1 VSGAPPPPLT
11 VQRRLGAGSVL
22 RTGSGVAYRQVRELG
37 GEPHTVRTDVVP
49 FTGPAATT
57 AGCRCLLS
65 LAHITDLQ
73 LADVQSPARFEFFNR
88 EYTDPRFA
96 KLVPVQRPQEALTPH
111 AVDAMVA
118 TLNRIEGGP
127 VTGAPL
133 QLAVTTGDAI
143 DNAQW
148 NELQALLALFDGGL
162 VRAGS
167 GGARYE
173 GVQSLDWPDNIFWRP
188 DGVGAGGPDVFRSVF
203 GFPHHPR
210 LLDLA
215 LADFAAGGLRLP
227 WLACYGNHE
236 ALIQG
241 VGVVTPGVSAALVG
255 NRKSTRLPDGADRD
269 RALELFTASSE
280 VFLGSDDIMVT
291 PDPQRRPIGRGEFV
305 AAHFA
310 AGARPHGHGFTE
322 RNLRDGTAYYCHD
335 LPGVRLIGLDTT
347 CQAGGADGSLDRDQ
361 FRWLEERLVEVHSAY
376 RGADGSMRHPGHED
390 RLVVLFSH
398 HGLDSLTN
406 SRVWHHGDSS
416 LVVGAAELRAL
427 LHRFRNVVLWL
438 NGHTH
443 TNGVRSRVDPDQ
455 PGHGFW
461 EVTTC
466 ALVDWPC
473 QARLV
478 ELVDPGGG
486 LLLIACTMVDH
497 DSPLSP
503 HPGWPGTV
511 AQLDRASL
519 AGLHRELA
527 GNVPWSGF
535 DSPLAGTHL
544 DRNVMLPLRAPFP
557 LNRLASDS
565 TP

>member
-1 VSGAPPPPLT
+1 
-11 VQRRLGAGSVL
+11 
-22 RTGSGVAYRQVRELG
+22 
-37 GEPHTVRTDVVP
+37 
-49 FTGPAATT
+49 
-57 AGCRCLLS
+57 
-65 LAHITDLQ
+65 
-73 LADVQSPARFEFFNR
+73 
-88 EYTDPRFA
+88 
-96 KLVPVQRPQEALTPH
+96 
-111 AVDAMVA
+111 
-118 TLNRIEGGP
+118 
-127 VTGAPL
+127 
-133 QLAVTTGDAI
+133 
-143 DNAQW
+143 
-148 NELQALLALFDGGL
+148 
-162 VRAGS
+162 
-167 GGARYE
+167 
-173 GVQSLDWPDNIFWRP
+173 
-188 DGVGAGGPDVFRSVF
+188 
-203 GFPHHPR
+203 
-210 LLDLA
+210 LA

-255 NRKSTRLPDGADRD
+255 DRKPTRLPDGADRD

-280 VFLGSDDIMVT
+280 VFLGGDDLIIT
-291 PDPQRRPIGRGEFV
+291 PDPDRRPICRKEFV

-347 CQAGGADGSLDRDQ
+347 CHAGGADGSLDRDQ

-398 HGLDSLTN
+398 HGLDTLTN
-406 SRVWHHGDSS
+406 SRARQNGS
-416 LVVGAAELRAL
+416 LVVGAGSPVVGAAELRAL

-438 NGHTH
+438 SGHTH
-443 TNGVRSRVDPDQ
+443 TNGVRARVDPDQ

-461 EVTTC
+461 EVATC
-466 ALVDWPC
+466 AVVDWPC

-478 ELVDPGGG
+478 ELVDAGDG
-486 LLLIACTMVDH
+486 LLVIACTMVDH

-503 HPGWPGTV
+503 DPDWLSAE

-527 GNVPWSGF
+527 GNVPWLGF
-535 DSPLAGTHL
+535 DSSLAGTNL

-557 LNRLASDS
+557 LSGREDFRSSAL
-565 TP
+565 